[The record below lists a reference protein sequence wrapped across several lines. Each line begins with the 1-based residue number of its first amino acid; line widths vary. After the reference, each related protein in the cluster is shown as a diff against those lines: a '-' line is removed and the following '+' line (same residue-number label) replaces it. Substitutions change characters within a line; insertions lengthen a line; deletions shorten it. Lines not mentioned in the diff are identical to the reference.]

1 MTHNNL
7 QAKAYF
13 FKLLISIIVNNSDGR
28 ASTASSLHWSALCS
42 IHNTYIQY
50 IYTHTASAKQ
60 KRPVAGGWPK
70 TKSPKNDQNSIVLPS
85 APLLIRSIDKKEHKG
100 TKKK

>member
-1 MTHNNL
+1 MVVPVLPVVCT
-7 QAKAYF
+7 
-13 FKLLISIIVNNSDGR
+13 G
-28 ASTASSLHWSALCS
+28 LHQSALCS

-50 IYTHTASAKQ
+50 IYTHYTASAKQ

-85 APLLIRSIDKKEHKG
+85 APLLIRSIDKKEHREQ
-100 TKKK
+100 KKSKQVSVSVPVSAQL